1 MSVDFLLQLAMVFVG
16 GAGVYAAIK
25 ADLTRAI
32 ITAER
37 AEKDAGEAHNRLN
50 LHIENHHR
58 RSSDNGL

>member
-1 MSVDFLLQLAMVFVG
+1 MTPELFLQLLLAIAA

-37 AEKDAGEAHNRLN
+37 AEKDAESAHKRMDI
-50 LHIENHHR
+50 HIETQHDR
-58 RSSDNGL
+58 RGA